1 MMPRNTLTAIALVSL
16 LAACGGGNGDES
28 PAATPP
34 MAGPG
39 DFGQADWGQGPQTI
53 TELRCELSA
62 NDMIMTG
69 TGDGFGVRVSFLG
82 EDHEDHDGPTPV
94 NFASPG
100 RVDLSFS
107 PDHEWS
113 RARFAMSASLGEMG
127 DISGDAEGASGQIG
141 LRAGN
146 AEAMEV
152 SPDGLPLVLTLSCP

>member
-1 MMPRNTLTAIALVSL
+1 MTAKNLFTALALVTL
-16 LAACGGGNGDES
+16 LVACGSNGADES
-28 PAATPP
+28 PAAAPP
-34 MAGPG
+34 MAGPD

-53 TELRCELSA
+53 TELRCEFSA
-62 NDMIMTG
+62 NDLIMTG

-82 EDHEDHDGPTPV
+82 DKQDGPAQV